1 MTSHKNRRLSDV
13 PQSRPPK
20 PTGISDRRII
30 FRRHPLFTHLPDA
43 DVDQLLRYARIE
55 RHKAGHTIFL
65 KGSPGHGMMAVLSGQ
80 VRISAP
86 SPEGKEIVLNLVGPG
101 EVFGEIALLDGHERT
116 ADAVAMNDCELL
128 VLERR
133 DFIPFLE
140 RHPEV
145 CIRLMEVLCARLRR
159 TSEQV
164 EDVLFLELPA
174 RLAKTLLR
182 LAKEH
187 GHMTAAGQVI
197 DLKLSQRELGNLTG
211 ATRESVNKQLREWQ
225 AIGIVETSANRLII
239 RAPESLRRLAGSQ

>member
-1 MTSHKNRRLSDV
+1 M

-174 RLAKTLLR
+174 RLAKMLLR

-187 GHMTAAGQVI
+187 GHTTAAGQVI

-211 ATRESVNKQLREWQ
+211 ATRESINKQLKEWERDGVLRLEGG
-225 AIGIVETSANRLII
+225 AIVVTSASRLE
-239 RAPESLRRLAGSQ
+239 ALAER

>member
-1 MTSHKNRRLSDV
+1 M
-13 PQSRPPK
+13 PQSRPQP
-20 PTGISDRRII
+20 PPSVSDRRII
-30 FRRHPLFTHLPDA
+30 FRRHPLFAHLADA

-55 RHKAGHTIFL
+55 RHKAGRTIFL

-86 SPEGKEIVLNLVGPG
+86 SPEGKEIVLNLIGPG
-101 EVFGEIALLDGHERT
+101 EVFGEIALLDGHDRT
-116 ADAVAMNDCELL
+116 ADASAMIDCELL

-187 GHMTAAGQVI
+187 GHTTPAGQVI

-211 ATRESVNKQLREWQ
+211 ATRESVNKQLKEWERDGILRLENG
-225 AIGIVETSANRLII
+225 AIVVTSASRLE
-239 RAPESLRRLAGSQ
+239 ALAER

>member
-1 MTSHKNRRLSDV
+1 V
-13 PQSRPPK
+13 PQTRPQP
-20 PTGISDRRII
+20 PPSVTDRRSI
-30 FRRHPLFTHLPDA
+30 FRRHPLFAHLADA

-55 RHKAGHTIFL
+55 RHKAGRTIFL

-80 VRISAP
+80 VRISSP
-86 SPEGKEIVLNLVGPG
+86 SSEGKEIVLNLIGPG
-101 EVFGEIALLDGHERT
+101 EVFGEIALLDGRERT
-116 ADAVAMNDCELL
+116 ADAAAMSDCELL

-133 DFIPFLE
+133 DFVPFLE

-187 GHMTAAGQVI
+187 GHAAPGGQMI

-211 ATRESVNKQLREWQ
+211 ATRESVNKQLKEWERDGILRIEGG
-225 AIGIVETSANRLII
+225 AIVVTA
-239 RAPESLRRLAGSQ
+239 ARRLEALVER

>member
-1 MTSHKNRRLSDV
+1 M
-13 PQSRPPK
+13 PQTRPQP
-20 PTGISDRRII
+20 PPSVTDRRSI
-30 FRRHPLFTHLPDA
+30 FRRHPLFAHLADA

-55 RHKAGHTIFL
+55 RHKAGRTIFL

-80 VRISAP
+80 VRISSP
-86 SPEGKEIVLNLVGPG
+86 SSEGKEIVLNLIGPG
-101 EVFGEIALLDGHERT
+101 EVFGEIALLDGRERT
-116 ADAVAMNDCELL
+116 ADAAAMSDCELL

-133 DFIPFLE
+133 DFVPFLE

-187 GHMTAAGQVI
+187 GHAASGGQMI

-211 ATRESVNKQLREWQ
+211 ATRESVNKQLKEWERDGILRIEGG
-225 AIGIVETSANRLII
+225 AIVVTAS
-239 RAPESLRRLAGSQ
+239 RRLEALVER